1 MELQLAVVDVVEPFT
16 AAWRHELDVLMY
28 LYAED
33 LPEFAPFCDDDDDD
47 EPCSPCSPPPRPTLS
62 FSPSDWWDARAQV
75 SARLGQHNTCA
86 HWSIA
91 LERESY
97 RTIHLFRTAAR
108 DWKCAADLGPMTQ
121 WKILGGKKD
130 DEGGNKNEEGGN
142 KDEEEADNDIDMSA
156 PTSSI
161 DMSAPTSSIDMSA
174 PTSSSPPV
182 IVLVGDSYDAR
193 MEQCVATQRLHP
205 SSLVCVI
212 DPEREGFL
220 TALSVRDELMRL
232 LRGSTVR
239 AAHAAQADREDVRA
253 KMLARRKSTQEG
265 RRSGGGMEEN
275 KYVATNTL
283 SLPNTPSLP
292 NNPAPPH
299 PSRMLRKQVSA
310 QAGFGT
316 TLKTLVGPVDNVA
329 FRYALVVLKNAAEVH
344 VRWVD
349 ADGEILPERTGPRT
363 DAHDD
368 ADYSF
373 KSGTGN
379 FSRTTNGAIGFFD
392 ACTAAHRD
400 LDAACAEGACAVV
413 FVGSYAFAPTA
424 DFFRILGAPERLA
437 LPPFEAHVLKR
448 FPKCRA
454 FVGRKREGK

>member
-130 DEGGNKNEEGGN
+130 DKGGK
-142 KDEEEADNDIDMSA
+142 KDEEEEKEGEEESQEEADNNID
-156 PTSSI
+156 
-161 DMSAPTSSIDMSA
+161 
-174 PTSSSPPV
+174 PPV

-265 RRSGGGMEEN
+265 RRSGMEEN
-275 KYVATNTL
+275 TKLHAGSDTL
-283 SLPNTPSLP
+283 SLPNNPSISSISSLP
-292 NNPAPPH
+292 NNP
-299 PSRMLRKQVSA
+299 S
-310 QAGFGT
+310 
-316 TLKTLVGPVDNVA
+316 
-329 FRYALVVLKNAAEVH
+329 
-344 VRWVD
+344 
-349 ADGEILPERTGPRT
+349 I
-363 DAHDD
+363 
-368 ADYSF
+368 
-373 KSGTGN
+373 
-379 FSRTTNGAIGFFD
+379 
-392 ACTAAHRD
+392 
-400 LDAACAEGACAVV
+400 
-413 FVGSYAFAPTA
+413 
-424 DFFRILGAPERLA
+424 
-437 LPPFEAHVLKR
+437 
-448 FPKCRA
+448 
-454 FVGRKREGK
+454 